1 MFLMIIFV
9 EEICEFKSVI
19 EEYKVEFCV
28 EGFVFDENIEI
39 GVMVEILVV
48 VVIVYY
54 LVKEVLFFFIGIN
67 DLI

>member
-1 MFLMIIFV
+1 MFLMIILV
-9 EEICEFKSVI
+9 EEICELKNVI
-19 EEYKVEFCV
+19 EEYKVELCI
-28 EGFVFDENIEI
+28 EGYVFDENIEI

-54 LVKEVLFFFIGIN
+54 LVKEVFFFFIGIN